1 MFICSR
7 EFRKKLIAI
16 LRVMIPI
23 LITQVAIM
31 SMNFFDTVMSGQ
43 AGTNDLAGVAI
54 GANIWMPVFTGINGL
69 LLALTPIVAHFRGA
83 SAKADI
89 PVAVFNGIILAILI
103 SLVTIV
109 AGYLLLPLVLDTMTL
124 TPIVRKIG
132 VWYLIALATGIV
144 PLFVTNVLRA
154 FVDTMGYT
162 QMTMRLFALTLPAN
176 VFLNWVFIFGKLG
189 MPALG
194 GIGAGVGSA
203 LTYWLLAVA
212 FVVLI
217 YRIPE
222 LNAYHIFANYG
233 FSWPRIKEHLTLG
246 IPMGTSIFFETS
258 IFGVVALFISKFGTA
273 PIAAHQAAMN
283 FTSLLYML
291 PLSFS
296 MALTILVGVEVGAR
310 RFSEAQLFARTG
322 RYASWVIATIFA
334 IFLFTCR
341 YYVAELYSSDQEIIL
356 LAGNF
361 LLYDVVFQFCDA
373 TAAPIQGILR
383 GYKDVKAPFYFSLIA
398 YWAISLPLGIV
409 LDVWGGQGP
418 YGYWQGL
425 IAGIFFSALFLTL
438 RLKYVEKNVR
448 MGKWVIP
455 E

>member
-1 MFICSR
+1 MFICSE
-7 EFRKKLIAI
+7 EFKKKIIII
-16 LRVMIPI
+16 LKVMVPI

-54 GANIWMPVFTGINGL
+54 GANIWMPIFTGINGL

-83 SAKADI
+83 GARKDI
-89 PVAVFNGIILAILI
+89 PIAVFNGIILAII
-103 SLVTIV
+103 VSLVTIV
-109 AGYLLLPLVLDTMTL
+109 AGYILLPYVLNTMTL
-124 TPIVRKIG
+124 TPAVRRIG
-132 VWYLIALATGIV
+132 VWYLAALAAGIV

-162 QMTMRLFALTLPAN
+162 QMTMRLFAMTLPIN
-176 VFLNWVFIFGKLG
+176 VFFNWVFIFGKLG
-189 MPALG
+189 MPTLG

-203 LTYWLLAVA
+203 LTCWLLALA

-217 YRIPE
+217 HKIPE
-222 LNAYHIFANYG
+222 LRSYHIFAWYG
-233 FSWPRIKEHLTLG
+233 ISWARIKEHLTLG

-296 MALTILVGVEVGAR
+296 LALTILVGVEIGAKR
-310 RFSEAQLFARTG
+310 YDEAQLFAKTG
-322 RYASWVIATIFA
+322 RLASWIVATLFA

-341 YYVAELYSSDQEIIL
+341 YYVAALYSPDREIIL

-383 GYKDVKAPFYFSLIA
+383 GYKDMKAPFYFSLIA
-398 YWAISLPLGIV
+398 YWVISLPLGIG
-409 LDVWGGQGP
+409 LDIWGGQGP

-438 RLKYVEKNVR
+438 RLKYIEKKVR
-448 MGKWVIP
+448 TGNRIVSK
-455 E
+455 

>member
-1 MFICSR
+1 MFICST
-7 EFRKKLIAI
+7 EFKKKIRLI
-16 LRVMIPI
+16 LQVMIPI
-23 LITQVAIM
+23 FITQVAIM

-54 GANIWMPVFTGINGL
+54 GANIWMPVFTGLNGV

-83 SAKADI
+83 DDKQNI
-89 PVAVFNGIILAILI
+89 PVAVFNGIALAVLL
-103 SLVTIV
+103 SMATI
-109 AGYLLLPLVLDTMTL
+109 ASGFLLLPRILDTMTL
-124 TPIVRKIG
+124 TPIVRRIG
-132 VWYLIALATGIV
+132 VWYLAALALGII

-162 QMTMRLFALTLPAN
+162 QMTMRLFALTLPVN
-176 VFLNWVFIFGKLG
+176 VFFNWVFIFGKLG

-203 LTYWLLAVA
+203 LTCWLLALA

-217 YRIPE
+217 NKIPE
-222 LNAYHIFANYG
+222 LSSYHIFAWYG
-233 FSWPRIKEHLTLG
+233 LSWQRIKKHLALG

-296 MALTILVGVEVGAR
+296 LALTILVGVEVGAKR
-310 RFSEAQLFARTG
+310 YAEARLFAKTG
-322 RYASWVIATIFA
+322 RYASWVVATIFA
-334 IFLFTCR
+334 RFLFTCR
-341 YYVAELYSSDQEIIL
+341 YYVAGLYSSDSEIIS
-356 LAGNF
+356 LAGHF

-383 GYKDVKAPFYFSLIA
+383 GYKDMKAPFYFALIA
-398 YWAISLPLGIV
+398 YWVISLPLGLG
-409 LDVWGGQGP
+409 LDIWGSQGP

-425 IAGIFFSALFLTL
+425 IAGIFFSALFLTF
-438 RLKYVEKNVR
+438 RLKFIEKNVQT
-448 MGKWVIP
+448 GKWVVP
-455 E
+455 K

>member
-1 MFICSR
+1 MFICSE
-7 EFRKKLIAI
+7 EFKKKIIII
-16 LRVMIPI
+16 LKVMVPI

-54 GANIWMPVFTGINGL
+54 GANLWMPIFTGINGL

-83 SAKADI
+83 GARKDI
-89 PVAVFNGIILAILI
+89 PIAVFNGIILAII
-103 SLVTIV
+103 VSLVTNV
-109 AGYLLLPLVLDTMTL
+109 AGYILLPYVLNTMTL
-124 TPIVRKIG
+124 TPAVRRIG
-132 VWYLIALATGIV
+132 VWYLAALAAGIV

-162 QMTMRLFALTLPAN
+162 QMTMRLFAMTLPIN
-176 VFLNWVFIFGKLG
+176 VFFNWVFIFGKLG
-189 MPALG
+189 MPTLG

-203 LTYWLLAVA
+203 LTCWLLALA

-217 YRIPE
+217 HKIPE
-222 LNAYHIFANYG
+222 LRSYHIFAWYG
-233 FSWPRIKEHLTLG
+233 ISWTRIKEHLTLG

-296 MALTILVGVEVGAR
+296 LALTILVGVEIGAR
-310 RFSEAQLFARTG
+310 RYDEAQLFAKTG
-322 RYASWVIATIFA
+322 RWASWIVATLFA

-341 YYVAELYSSDQEIIL
+341 YYVAALYSPDREIIL

-383 GYKDVKAPFYFSLIA
+383 GYKDMKAPFYFSLIA
-398 YWAISLPLGIV
+398 YWVISLPLGIG
-409 LDVWGGQGP
+409 LDIWGGQGP

-438 RLKYVEKNVR
+438 RLKYIEKKVR
-448 MGKWVIP
+448 TGNRIVSK
-455 E
+455 